1 MKKTL
6 HTKYGNAK
14 ISNKGYYVITSKK
27 EGNNMKLLHR
37 LIAKDYFGDWIDE
50 PLINGEQIDI
60 HHIDGNPLNNCV
72 LNLLPLP
79 KSEHHKLH
87 NSGENHPN
95 YGKHLSDETKRKISE
110 SHKGKTLSDEHKKN
124 LSESHKGKTLSD
136 ETKKKLSES
145 HKGKTL
151 SDEHKKNLSESH
163 KGKTLSDET
172 KKKLSESKKGIPKS
186 EEHKQKLSEAM
197 KGKTHSEKSKYKMS
211 ESKNSTGY
219 FRVTTKKDKTC
230 KQGFIYDYQYYDENG
245 KRKHIVSVDIE
256 KLKEKVK
263 AKGLEWREI

>member
-1 MKKTL
+1 MDKTL

-27 EGNNMKLLHR
+27 EGNNMKSLHR

-79 KSEHHKLH
+79 KSEHNKIH
-87 NSGENHPN
+87 NTGENHPN
-95 YGKHLSDETKRKISE
+95 YGKH
-110 SHKGKTLSDEHKKN
+110 
-124 LSESHKGKTLSD
+124 
-136 ETKKKLSES
+136 
-145 HKGKTL
+145 
-151 SDEHKKNLSESH
+151 
-163 KGKTLSDET
+163 LSDET

-263 AKGLEWREI
+263 AKCLEWREI

>member
-145 HKGKTL
+145 
-151 SDEHKKNLSESH
+151 
-163 KGKTLSDET
+163 
-172 KKKLSESKKGIPKS
+172 KKGIPKS

>member
-27 EGNNMKLLHR
+27 EGNNMKSLHR

-95 YGKHLSDETKRKISE
+95 YGKHLSDETKRKI
-110 SHKGKTLSDEHKKN
+110 
-124 LSESHKGKTLSD
+124 
-136 ETKKKLSES
+136 SES